1 MRSWAH
7 AIFAA
12 VLVGSL
18 ASRERSAEAPIDS
31 AGLESAALSV
41 AQAQGLAFRE
51 YRASDTDWGRT
62 MALSVPGCSLPLL
75 ATWRPATFE
84 DEATAQSTPR
94 LGYHQQF
101 VYFDR
106 KWSSPNRWAVSIQRV
121 KYGLLALFG
130 KADYPTSSFVLQ
142 VEAPR
147 DCPAAENVDWRAAW
161 SRTGLATAQAPGQKH
176 QPRFTAAGDVNDR
189 LSQDRRPP

>member
-1 MRSWAH
+1 MRVWAH
-7 AIFAA
+7 VVFAT

-31 AGLESAALSV
+31 DDLELAALSV
-41 AQAQGLAFRE
+41 ARAQGLVFRE

-62 MALSVPGCSLPLL
+62 MAFGVIGCSPPLL

-84 DEATAQSTPR
+84 DEATAQSTLR

-106 KWSSPNRWAVSIQRV
+106 KWSSPNRWAVSIQRM
-121 KYGLLALFG
+121 KYGLLALLG
-130 KADYPTSSFVLQ
+130 KADYATSGFVLQ

-147 DCPAAENVDWRAAW
+147 DCPGAETVDWRAAW
-161 SRTGLATAQAPGQKH
+161 SRTGLATVQAPGHKH
-176 QPRFTAAGDVNDR
+176 
-189 LSQDRRPP
+189 

>member
-1 MRSWAH
+1 MRVWAH
-7 AIFAA
+7 AVFAA

-41 AQAQGLAFRE
+41 ARAQGLAFRE

-62 MALSVPGCSLPLL
+62 MAFGVPSCSLPLL

-84 DEATAQSTPR
+84 DEATAQSAPGQDYR
-94 LGYHQQF
+94 QEY

-106 KWSSPNRWAVSIQRV
+106 KWSNPNRWAVSIQRM

-130 KADYPTSSFVLQ
+130 EADYATSSFVLQ

-147 DCPAAENVDWRAAW
+147 DCPAAENADWRAAW
-161 SRTGLATAQAPGQKH
+161 SRTGPATAQAPGHK
-176 QPRFTAAGDVNDR
+176 R
-189 LSQDRRPP
+189 